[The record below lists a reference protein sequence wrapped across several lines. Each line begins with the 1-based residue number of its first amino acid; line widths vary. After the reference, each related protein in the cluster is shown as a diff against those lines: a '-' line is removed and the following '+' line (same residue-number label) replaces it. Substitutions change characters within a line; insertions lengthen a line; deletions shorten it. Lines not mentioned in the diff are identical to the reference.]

1 MNKLLKFFAT
11 LLPFVLPAIAFAQP
25 QNNTGV
31 ATGGGTNAMAILGVI
46 SSIMAVIIPILITL
60 AVIYVIVGVIKY
72 ATAKEEKTQDEARKT
87 IISGVIAL
95 FVIVSIWGLVA
106 IINNTFGVGQS
117 GSNVG
122 VCQPVWDPVNQ
133 QFIPPPQCS

>member
-25 QNNTGV
+25 DNNTGF
-31 ATGGGTNAMAILGVI
+31 ATGGGTSAMSILGII
-46 SSIMAVIIPILITL
+46 SSILSIVIPILVTL

-72 ATAKEEKTQDEARKT
+72 ATAKEDKTQDEARKT

-106 IINNTFGVGQS
+106 IINNTFGIGQS

-122 VCQPVWDPVNQ
+122 VCQPVWDPTNS
-133 QFIPPPQCS
+133 QFITPPQCS